1 MARPKSKGALRT
13 FIFTVDANDPKY
25 SGLVEYLENIDNGA
39 RSYVIRQIL
48 NSYLCEQIGMGENTS
63 KISIPQETIVKTENI
78 ENKEETPVN
87 NIPVVQTKKSSFK
100 SKMSSNNN
108 SNQPKTETKVTVQE
122 TKEETVVPSE
132 GMSKL
137 LNNFQ

>member
-48 NSYLCEQIGMGENTS
+48 NSYLCEQNPDMIQSN
-63 KISIPQETIVKTENI
+63 ISINQPPAEAVEVKSNVPQQENKKTENSPPRKTSFKNKMNATSSI
-78 ENKEETPVN
+78 QQETVKEE
-87 NIPVVQTKKSSFK
+87 
-100 SKMSSNNN
+100 
-108 SNQPKTETKVTVQE
+108 KVI
-122 TKEETVVPSE
+122 PSE
-132 GMSKL
+132 GMAKL
-137 LNNFQ
+137 LNQF

>member
-48 NSYLCEQIGMGENTS
+48 NSYLCEQMGMGESVS
-63 KISIPQETIVKTENI
+63 KVSIPQEVTVKTETI
-78 ENKEETPVN
+78 ENKETPSAAN
-87 NIPVVQTKKSSFK
+87 STPTVQTKKSSFK
-100 SKMSSNNN
+100 SKMTSNNT
-108 SNQPKTETKVTVQE
+108 QTKTEPKQSVE
-122 TKEETVVPSE
+122 EDKEKTIVPSE

>member
-48 NSYLCEQIGMGENTS
+48 NSYLCEQNPEMMKSTVSVNIAPVEKVEKN
-63 KISIPQETIVKTENI
+63 ETIPTKQEIKKTENPPAR
-78 ENKEETPVN
+78 KT
-87 NIPVVQTKKSSFK
+87 SFK
-100 SKMSSNNN
+100 NKMN
-108 SNQPKTETKVTVQE
+108 STTVVSQ
-122 TKEETVVPSE
+122 ETVVKEEKTEKVIPSE
-132 GMSKL
+132 GMTKL
-137 LNNFQ
+137 LNQF

>member
-48 NSYLCEQIGMGENTS
+48 NSYLCEQMGMGETVS
-63 KISIPQETIVKTENI
+63 KVSIPQEVTVKTETI
-78 ENKEETPVN
+78 ENKETSSVVN
-87 NIPVVQTKKSSFK
+87 NTPTVQTKKSSFK
-100 SKMSSNNN
+100 SKMTSNNT
-108 SNQPKTETKVTVQE
+108 QTKTEPKQSVE
-122 TKEETVVPSE
+122 EDKEKTIVPSE